1 MTDAVEIV
9 VRQPGQPDRVV
20 RVPPG
25 VTQIGRGEESDVIL
39 ADVGVSRRHAR
50 IIISEA
56 GVEVED
62 LGSGNGTWSRGARL
76 QRQRITDGDE
86 IAIDPFTL
94 LFRLRASGRRDAPSQ
109 TPARLDVYG
118 ANSARTSYPL
128 NGRGLTLGRN
138 ETRDVVLADPAC
150 SREHCAIIP
159 RDGAWMLRD
168 NNSANGVF
176 VNGTRVREA
185 LLADGDRVRVGNTE
199 MRFLLAE
206 TTSEE
211 SGPPSNV
218 DNDPWAK
225 TDVINE
231 RPTARAMRSG
241 SPVST
246 NYGPIVGA
254 GLGIVLLVAVLL
266 VAGLVMAGA
275 GVILYQHNTE
285 RHEVAQAPPTWALTL
300 PPGLPKDD
308 VRVLQDRGI
317 TALRNRDYRQAL
329 EQFYRVLQGEPGKP
343 SAERLAYAAGE
354 YLVLDVI
361 GQELS
366 KRTAEEQQRVNRR
379 AQLVAEVD
387 RNGQYGK
394 AYEELKKNYRDDPI
408 VRAHYEWSLGPLGL
422 KAQALVL
429 QASDL
434 MNQRKYSEAAH
445 LYEQV
450 MAMQI
455 DVSWRSTAEAGL
467 ESCRRELA
475 RAVAADWRAG
485 IAAEYAGNI
494 GEAKSRYQSVL
505 ANDPENPSARLRLA
519 RFK

>member
-62 LGSGNGTWSRGARL
+62 LGSGNGTWARGSRI
-76 QRQRITDGDE
+76 QRQRIQDGDE

-94 LFRLRASGRRDAPSQ
+94 LFRLRSSSRRDAPTQ

-159 RDGAWMLRD
+159 RDGAWLLRD

-211 SGPPSNV
+211 SGPPSSL

-225 TDVINE
+225 TDVIDE
-231 RPTARAMRSG
+231 RPLRSIRPG
-241 SPVST
+241 AAPST
-246 NYGPIVGA
+246 SYGPLLGA
-254 GLGIVLLVAVLL
+254 GLGIVLLVGVLAISGIV
-266 VAGLVMAGA
+266 VAGAAWV
-275 GVILYQHNTE
+275 LYQRTTLPVP
-285 RHEVAQAPPTWALTL
+285 VAQPPPSWALTL
-300 PPGLPKDD
+300 PQGLPKED
-308 VRVLQDRGI
+308 VRLLQDRGI
-317 TALRNRDYRQAL
+317 TALRNRNYREAL

-354 YLVLDVI
+354 YLVLDLI

-379 AQLVAEVD
+379 AQLLAEVD

-394 AYEELKKNYRDDPI
+394 AYEELKLRYRDDPV
-408 VRAHYEWSLGPLGL
+408 VRARLEWSLGPQGL
-422 KAQALVL
+422 KAQDLVI
-429 QASDL
+429 QASDK
-434 MNQRKYSEAAH
+434 MNQRRYGEAAR
-445 LYEQV
+445 LYEQ
-450 MAMQI
+450 ATQLPI
-455 DVSWRSTAEAGL
+455 DVTWRGTAEAGL

-475 RAVAADWRAG
+475 RSVASDWRAG
-485 IAAEYAGNI
+485 IAAEHAGNI
-494 GEAKSRYQSVL
+494 GEAKLRYQNVL
-505 ANDPENPSARLRLA
+505 AIDGENPSARLRLA
-519 RFK
+519 RLK